1 MAEVVSAGVLLY
13 RWHAGV
19 LQVFLVHPGGPYW
32 SGKDAGAWSV
42 PKGIVGEA
50 EDELAAARR
59 EFAEETGFVL
69 RAEAVPHDLGSFRQP
84 SGKRLHV
91 WAAAG
96 DADPRTLRSNS
107 FELEWPPH
115 SGRRASFPEVDRG
128 AWFEQATALG
138 KILKGQVPVLE
149 KFYATFARGPS

>member
-1 MAEVVSAGVLLY
+1 MAQVVSAGVLLY
-13 RWHAGV
+13 RRHGEV

-32 SGKDAGAWSV
+32 SRKDAGAWSV
-42 PKGIVGEA
+42 PKGIVGSD
-50 EDELAAARR
+50 EDELACARR

-69 RAEAVPHDLGSFRQP
+69 DEAAPLHDLGSFRQP

-91 WAAAG
+91 WAVAG
-96 DADPRTLRSNS
+96 DADPEALRSNS

-128 AWFEQATALG
+128 AWFDEAAALR
-138 KILKGQVPVLE
+138 KILKGQAPIIKE
-149 KFYATFARGPS
+149 FYALLARGAP